1 MMRQYLEA
9 KAQHPDAIILF
20 RMGDFYETF
29 FEDAVDAARL
39 LELTLTSRNKN
50 DADPIPMAGVPHH
63 ALWSYVPKLLAAG
76 RKVAICEQMEDP
88 RKAKGIVK
96 REVVRVIT
104 PGVVLD
110 ERVLERGT
118 NNFLAA
124 VRRLPGSETIGL
136 AWVDASTGERRV
148 ATVEGI
154 DRAVSELG
162 RIEPAEL
169 LIDSEDTSLFET
181 IEPRLD
187 GVVLS
192 PIAAPAIQ
200 GELSLD
206 AGAMVDA
213 YLSDT
218 QKAGA
223 LPLQPLLTEDLDASL
238 RLGAETVRN
247 LEMLRTLADGSRRG
261 SLLGLVDHTRT
272 AMGGRKLKRWML
284 YPLRDPEAIES
295 RLNIVQALVED
306 PMARAEIRDH
316 LQGVHD
322 LERLVTRTVA
332 GSATPRD
339 LVALASSLER
349 DGQ

>member
-1 MMRQYLEA
+1 M
-9 KAQHPDAIILF
+9 
-20 RMGDFYETF
+20 
-29 FEDAVDAARL
+29 
-39 LELTLTSRNKN
+39 
-50 DADPIPMAGVPHH
+50 
-63 ALWSYVPKLLAAG
+63 
-76 RKVAICEQMEDP
+76 
-88 RKAKGIVK
+88 
-96 REVVRVIT
+96 
-104 PGVVLD
+104 
-110 ERVLERGT
+110 
-118 NNFLAA
+118 
-124 VRRLPGSETIGL
+124 RRLPGSETIGL

-238 RLGAETVRN
+238 
-247 LEMLRTLADGSRRG
+247 D
-261 SLLGLVDHTRT
+261 
-272 AMGGRKLKRWML
+272 
-284 YPLRDPEAIES
+284 
-295 RLNIVQALVED
+295 QALPWSLNVS
-306 PMARAEIRDH
+306 ISTS
-316 LQGVHD
+316 GVS
-322 LERLVTRTVA
+322 
-332 GSATPRD
+332 G
-339 LVALASSLER
+339 
-349 DGQ
+349 

>member
-9 KAQHPDAIILF
+9 KAQHTDAIVLF

-29 FEDAVDAARL
+29 FEDAVDSARL

-76 RKVAICEQMEDP
+76 RKVAICEQVEDP

-124 VRRLPGSETIGL
+124 VRRSPDSERVGL

-148 ATVEGI
+148 ATVDDL

-169 LIDSEDTSLFET
+169 LVDAEDTLLLES
-181 IEPRLD
+181 IQPRLD

-192 PIAAPAIQ
+192 PMTAPAVQ
-200 GELSLD
+200 GELLLD

-218 QKAGA
+218 QKAGT

-238 RLGAETVRN
+238 RLGAETVRTWSSS
-247 LEMLRTLADGSRRG
+247 EPSRTDDGKAPCSDSSTRREQ
-261 SLLGLVDHTRT
+261 
-272 AMGGRKLKRWML
+272 RW
-284 YPLRDPEAIES
+284 A
-295 RLNIVQALVED
+295 A
-306 PMARAEIRDH
+306 
-316 LQGVHD
+316 
-322 LERLVTRTVA
+322 
-332 GSATPRD
+332 
-339 LVALASSLER
+339 ASSSAGCCTRCATHRRLR
-349 DGQ
+349 LA